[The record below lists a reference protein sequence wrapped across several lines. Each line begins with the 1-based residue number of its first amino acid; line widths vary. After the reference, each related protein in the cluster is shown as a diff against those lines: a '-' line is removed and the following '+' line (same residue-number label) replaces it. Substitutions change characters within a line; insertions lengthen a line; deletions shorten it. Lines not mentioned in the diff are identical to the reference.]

1 MQICNL
7 LRLHIFSVG
16 AVSAF
21 KRQRFLQHALA
32 ETAVVG
38 ANSPNVQWTRV
49 SVGKY
54 RKQLLYKEWQ
64 QSVVSRPQ
72 LVDIACYL
80 LQGCWQQMSKLQ
92 TNLNS
97 IWLQVGLGWQTH

>member
-1 MQICNL
+1 MQFSQTSL
-7 LRLHIFSVG
+7 VSVG

-21 KRQRFLQHALA
+21 KRQRILQHALA

-64 QSVVSRPQ
+64 QCVGSRPQ
-72 LVDIACYL
+72 LVDIAYSL
-80 LQGCWQQMSKLQ
+80 LQGCWQQICKL
-92 TNLNS
+92 TCR
-97 IWLQVGLGWQTH
+97 QV